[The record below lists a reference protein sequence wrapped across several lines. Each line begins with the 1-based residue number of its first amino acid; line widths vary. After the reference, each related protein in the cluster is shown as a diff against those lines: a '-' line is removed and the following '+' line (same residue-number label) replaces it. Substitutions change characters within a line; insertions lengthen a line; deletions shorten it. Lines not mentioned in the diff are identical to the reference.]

1 MSKTLEITIYTVK
14 DFQCNASSIISLL
27 KKAGWCITDCNGKIT
42 VWNDTFSEWEFFK
55 GDLEEFTQNNRFC
68 WFYAYS
74 DLQIIKVCINNNSFC
89 IVPEAYIPTITCDDD
104 EFYDYNW
111 YYEHL
116 IVPFNKGR
124 TVIERVVFDEY

>member
-1 MSKTLEITIYTVK
+1 MPKTLEITIYTAK
-14 DFQCNASSIISLL
+14 NFQCNVSSIISLL
-27 KKAGWCITDCNGKIT
+27 KKAGWCITDCNDKIT
-42 VWNDTFSEWEFFK
+42 VWNDTFSEWEYFK
-55 GDLEEFTQNNRFC
+55 GTLEEFSQNNTTS

-74 DLQIIKVCINNNSFC
+74 DLQIIKICINNNNFC
-89 IVPEAYIPTITCDDD
+89 IVPEAYIRKITCDDH

-116 IVPFNKGR
+116 IVPFNKER